1 MIGLASFFL
10 PLILMEIMAAVAFV
24 TFFHKST
31 HPYSY
36 RITDL
41 WAVTVGLTPTMMLTA
56 FKPMF
61 YWTNEH
67 VIVLS
72 IVLAISQLIG
82 MFLGRL
88 FAGPAMSRTKHA
100 TATSAIFILAGAT
113 CGFIA
118 LFVYIFLIQLLLGRS
133 L

>member
-1 MIGLASFFL
+1 
-10 PLILMEIMAAVAFV
+10 MEIMAVVAVMTYV
-24 TFFHKST
+24 HKSK
-31 HPYSY
+31 HPYNY

-41 WAVTVGLTPTMMLTA
+41 WAATVGLTPTMLLTA
-56 FKPMF
+56 FKPVF

-67 VIVLS
+67 VVVLS

-118 LFVYIFLIQLLLGRS
+118 LFVYIFLIQILLGRS